1 MSETDTIVLLKQE
14 NERLKRENEILM
26 ETVCQ
31 IRTTVNR
38 LIDRYVIRG
47 GAEKDLPREDGENSF
62 GRCEKLEKSGSSY

>member
-1 MSETDTIVLLKQE
+1 MSETDIIVLLKQE

-47 GAEKDLPREDGENSF
+47 GVEKDLPREDGENSF
-62 GRCEKLEKSGSSY
+62 GHCEKLEKSGSSY